1 MINKKINVSLLNE
14 IRMEQVIPRF
24 QSPKFLE
31 AADKYESFETNTEQL
46 SIRIQKILTESVP
59 VDIQE
64 KHKAESL
71 NWLITR
77 FIDVITPKFLSI
89 RNRYDR
95 NGDKVW
101 VSVIN
106 NYLEDRVVKQNL
118 EIFYQIKE
126 QNVANILS
134 KKDIN
139 QITSLEELEQ
149 VIAQAK
155 PAYEEYKQRKLLTN
169 PENGINKIYED
180 KDWSVF
186 IPETKAAA
194 CYLGKG
200 TEWCTA
206 SPGLK
211 YYETRYNKPEM
222 GSPLIIFI
230 NRHEP
235 DKKYQLSFH
244 EKDFANKDNQQMNN
258 TMLARFC
265 LMIRD
270 RINDLPD
277 YVKQKAEEKI
287 KDITADSANLKSI
300 YELDKNNILTMK
312 AKYYDNRRG
321 EIVKYFKFFNLDGLL
336 HRNEEDGPAQ
346 IVSYVLDDTK
356 EVFETVEAFYDN
368 GVESRKNGPAVI
380 VKRINSGSGKLE
392 VVSEKYCLDGDI
404 LSKEQWEK
412 ERHKTSQERDTPFL
426 EENKIIKLKLLMPR

>member
-1 MINKKINVSLLNE
+1 
-14 IRMEQVIPRF
+14 MEQVLPRF

-31 AADKYESFETNTEQL
+31 AADKYESLELDTEQI
-46 SIRIQKILTESVP
+46 SIRIQKTLTECVP

-77 FIDVITPKFLSI
+77 FIDDITFNLNLLHGNYGKIWFV
-89 RNRYDR
+89 NFYKYFFD
-95 NGDKVW
+95 
-101 VSVIN
+101 N
-106 NYLEDRVVKQNL
+106 NVTQNL
-118 EIFYQIKE
+118 ETFYQIKE
-126 QNVANILS
+126 QNFGNILS

-155 PAYEEYKQRKLLTN
+155 PAYEEYKERKLLAN
-169 PENGINKIYED
+169 PETGINKIYED

-206 SPGLK
+206 SSGLK
-211 YYETRYNKPEM
+211 YYETTYHKPEE

-244 EKDFANKDNQQMNN
+244 AEDFANKDNQQMNSA
-258 TMLARFC
+258 MLARFC

-270 RINDLPD
+270 RINDLPV
-277 YVKQKAEEKI
+277 YVKQKAGEKI
-287 KDITADSANLKSI
+287 NHRTEEDAKQRMKIN
-300 YELDKNNILTMK
+300 YELDKNNVLTLSTQ
-312 AKYYDNRRG
+312 YYNSRRG
-321 EIVKYFKFFNLDGLL
+321 EIVKNFKFFNLDGLL
-336 HRNEEDGPAQ
+336 HRNEEDGPAS
-346 IVSYVLDDTK
+346 ITTYSLYDPK

-368 GVESRKNGPAVI
+368 GVESRRSGPAVI
-380 VKRINSGSGKLE
+380 IKKINSNSGKLE
-392 VVSEKYCLDGDI
+392 VASEKYCLDGDI